1 VPPRGVCDRSPEEGS
16 QPLTRAADRY
26 LGMAS
31 YRSTRFGR
39 FDINDGAAL
48 RFPDGV
54 AGLAHLEW
62 FAILKRRADSVF
74 LWLQSLDDAD
84 VALPIVLPWA
94 FHWDYEIELPD
105 ADLRLLGVN
114 SADQLSIYCLVDVG
128 DEMRSATVDLAAP
141 LVINDET
148 HVGRQ
153 LRHAGG
159 GYSSR
164 DPLFGDETAV
174 TPVSMREEASDMV
187 TVLERGEQQ
196 CEIGQ
201 RVEERAPRGGAVV
214 RRAQEAKG
222 EPDEA
227 PAKQRGR
234 DRVEPAERPQRDG
247 HERGRHE
254 QQRVDEDLTGAR
266 LGAAHGRQ
274 HRHAGARVVFVEQQS
289 ERPEVGRRPEED
301 DREERDRGRGDRAVD
316 GRPGDEWGH
325 GAGGS
330 ADHDV
335 LRRPALQP
343 DRVDEDV
350 AGEAGE
356 CPDCGEPVHLESEQ
370 GHAGRRQHQAQA
382 ERGDRRHA
390 AAGHRPRARALH
402 ERIDVAVVPVVD
414 RARSAR
420 HERHAEH
427 RPGDHA
433 VARPAMRSER
443 QRADRRDDDQQHDA
457 RLEQLPVVVR
467 ARRSLCPE
475 ARRGSETRRGAAGG
489 HAVSLPLVRGTS

>member
-1 VPPRGVCDRSPEEGS
+1 
-16 QPLTRAADRY
+16 
-26 LGMAS
+26 MAS

-105 ADLRLLGVN
+105 ADLRSLGVS

-187 TVLERGEQQ
+187 TVLER
-196 CEIGQ
+196 
-201 RVEERAPRGGAVV
+201 RAA
-214 RRAQEAKG
+214 
-222 EPDEA
+222 
-227 PAKQRGR
+227 
-234 DRVEPAERPQRDG
+234 
-247 HERGRHE
+247 
-254 QQRVDEDLTGAR
+254 
-266 LGAAHGRQ
+266 
-274 HRHAGARVVFVEQQS
+274 
-289 ERPEVGRRPEED
+289 
-301 DREERDRGRGDRAVD
+301 
-316 GRPGDEWGH
+316 
-325 GAGGS
+325 
-330 ADHDV
+330 
-335 LRRPALQP
+335 
-343 DRVDEDV
+343 
-350 AGEAGE
+350 
-356 CPDCGEPVHLESEQ
+356 
-370 GHAGRRQHQAQA
+370 
-382 ERGDRRHA
+382 
-390 AAGHRPRARALH
+390 
-402 ERIDVAVVPVVD
+402 
-414 RARSAR
+414 
-420 HERHAEH
+420 
-427 RPGDHA
+427 
-433 VARPAMRSER
+433 
-443 QRADRRDDDQQHDA
+443 
-457 RLEQLPVVVR
+457 
-467 ARRSLCPE
+467 
-475 ARRGSETRRGAAGG
+475 
-489 HAVSLPLVRGTS
+489 